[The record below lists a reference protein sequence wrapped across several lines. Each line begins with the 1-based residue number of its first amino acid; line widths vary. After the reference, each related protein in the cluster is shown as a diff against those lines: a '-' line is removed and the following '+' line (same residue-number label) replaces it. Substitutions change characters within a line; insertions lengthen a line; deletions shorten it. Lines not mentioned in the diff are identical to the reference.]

1 LDACGVGAA
10 KLDVGFGL
18 DLRWGGPIGFLPDRA
33 GRDRPS
39 PALQQFL
46 YGMGGRFS
54 HGFFSWQPRDRARLR
69 LADYEPA
76 WAELV
81 AGLPADLPLA
91 LHHTALN
98 LGALGGAADRAGG
111 ELFDFTNALCE
122 RFGFRWIN
130 EDVGFWSL
138 AGRPLPYP
146 LPPLLDRRGLAAC
159 VKNVRRCQREL
170 VRPLVIEFPGFAA
183 GVSVAMGD
191 LDAYDFFRALA
202 EETGAPVNLDIAHL
216 LSWRWWRGLRGEA
229 LYDDLDRLPLASC
242 FEVHLSGCEIVG
254 NRFIDAHHG
263 QLLEEQL
270 HLLGRLLPLCPRLRA
285 VTFEDPR
292 IEADG
297 RLHAA
302 SGASLARLVATVN
315 AHRAAATRLEATDRA
330 TPELRGPEPLAVAP
344 LSEGA
349 EPAFEIGH
357 GDIEQALAGLLY
369 DRDLRGRLA
378 SGLPPPGIDADGARL
393 LRSLAAAELE
403 EAALAVRAMVRS
415 RDHRGTGRLEALF
428 PRSLAPWRA
437 RRQADGD
444 LDELFAMFLTSPAV
458 GHWREVPGG
467 GGGGEDGAGCCLE
480 EAFARFLEAE
490 GGAHPVTVEEELLS
504 AVLRALTVA
513 PDPAFRPPAA
523 VRRAPGGWYAVTRT
537 SPPVLHAALDGR
549 YLTGPVTPLVAHLL
563 AGADVAAAPAGA
575 APPGAP
581 SAVVRSRLVAMQLLD

>member
-1 LDACGVGAA
+1 LDACGVGGA

-18 DLRWGGPIGFLPDRA
+18 DLRWGGPIGFLPDQA

-46 YGMGGRFS
+46 GRLGGRFS

-81 AGLPADLPLA
+81 AWLPADLPLA

-98 LGALGGAADRAGG
+98 LAALGGAADRARG

-146 LPPLLDRRGLAAC
+146 LPPLLERRGLAAC
-159 VKNVRRCQREL
+159 VRNVRRCQREL
-170 VRPLVIEFPGFAA
+170 VTPLVIEFPGFAA
-183 GVSVAMGD
+183 GVSVTMGD

-202 EETGAPVNLDIAHL
+202 DETGAPVNLDIAHL

-242 FEVHLSGCEIVG
+242 FEIHLSGCEIAG
-254 NRFIDAHHG
+254 DRFIDAHHG
-263 QLLEEQL
+263 QLLDEQL
-270 HLLGRLLPLCPRLRA
+270 RLLGRLLPLCPRLRA

-292 IEADG
+292 IETDG

-302 SGASLARLVATVN
+302 SDASLARLVATVN
-315 AHRAAATRLEATDRA
+315 GHRAATRLEATDWA
-330 TPELRGPEPLAVAP
+330 TPELRGPEPVAVAP
-344 LSEGA
+344 PSEGR
-349 EPAFEIGH
+349 EPPVEIGH
-357 GDIEQALAGLLY
+357 GGVEQALAGLLY
-369 DRDLRGRLA
+369 DRDLRVRLA
-378 SGLPPPGIDADGARL
+378 SGSPPPGLDADGARL
-393 LRSLAAAELE
+393 FRSLAAAELE
-403 EAALAVRAMVRS
+403 EAAQAVRAMVRGRS
-415 RDHRGTGRLEALF
+415 HRGTGRLEALF
-428 PRSLAPWRA
+428 PRSLAPWHA
-437 RRQADGD
+437 RNQADGD
-444 LDELFAMFLTSPAV
+444 LDELFAAFLMSPAA

-467 GGGGEDGAGCCLE
+467 CGGEDAAGCCLE
-480 EAFARFLEAE
+480 EAFACFLEAE
-490 GGAHPVTVEEELLS
+490 GGADPVTVEEELLS

-523 VRRAPGGWYAVTRT
+523 VRPAPGGWYAVTRA

-549 YLTGPVTPLVAHLL
+549 YLTGPVTPLVADLL
-563 AGADVAAAPAGA
+563 AGAGVAAAPAGA
-575 APPGAP
+575 APPCAP
-581 SAVVRSRLVAMQLLD
+581 STLVRSRLVAMRLLD